1 MSHGK
6 NLSSLPTFIGHSLN
20 YLIHRIVVNIHKP
33 IYSTVEG
40 APSFREYIEQY
51 LLEYDVDLVL
61 YGHMHNYERISPLN
75 NYVLTVPPTTLHHA
89 DAYYSTGKG
98 PVYVCQGNT
107 GAMQGKINTNTLF
120 MFLAHTHNK
129 LKR

>member
-1 MSHGK
+1 MFHG
-6 NLSSLPTFIGHSLN
+6 IYHSRN
-20 YLIHRIVVNIHKP
+20 YFLIRSFKLHIHRIVVNIHKP
-33 IYSTVEG
+33 IYSSVDG

-51 LLEYDVDLVL
+51 LLDYDVDLVL

-75 NYVLTVPPTTLHHA
+75 NYVLTVPPTTLHQT

-107 GAMQGKINTNTLF
+107 GAMQGNIYL
-120 MFLAHTHNK
+120 LQVK
-129 LKR
+129 LYLLTPCNY